1 MDCNRAV
8 DNRFLFLLQIVRIL
22 VLVGAVLSSCEAF
35 LLSGNPAF
43 TGNVRLSKEYAKKY
57 SCFQGNSRCAVLQ
70 SRRQQSATPRFGTQM
85 KLDLTKAD
93 PKDVRVLVAGSTG
106 MLLLTTRSLHLMK

>member
-1 MDCNRAV
+1 MMRT
-8 DNRFLFLLQIVRIL
+8 LLV
-22 VLVGAVLSSCEAF
+22 VGAVLATCEGF

-43 TGNVRLSKEYAKKY
+43 TGNVRLSKEYAKKS
-57 SCFQGNSRCAVLQ
+57 SCFQGNSRFAVLQ
-70 SRRQQSATPRFGTQM
+70 SSHQQARTPRFGAQM

-106 MLLLTTRSLHLMK
+106 MLCIRIYVFRPSYNSKMIPA